1 MVERKHQ
8 HILQVA
14 RAIGFIQ
21 SSFYIF
27 GVSVCYLLFTSL
39 IGFLFHYCTT
49 KDLMKSCLNTFPLI
63 FILEP
68 LVPCFVSTL
77 PLNRSKFDPRAKPC
91 VFIGYPAGI
100 KGYKV
105 LDLAS
110 KTIFVSRDVH
120 FLEHIFP
127 FPTSSKPLSP
137 NHSTISDVL
146 DPTSEFC
153 RFSAVSTY
161 RYSSRTCSST
171 SSFSHC

>member
-1 MVERKHQ
+1 MKHNSTPKLNILDQIMPPDLKLPDFFKNKGTLHQFSCVGNPQQNSVVERKHQ

-77 PLNRSKFDPRAKPC
+77 PLTRSKFDPRAKPC
-91 VFIGYPAGI
+91 VFIGYRLVLKAI
-100 KGYKV
+100 K
-105 LDLAS
+105 
-110 KTIFVSRDVH
+110 
-120 FLEHIFP
+120 FLI
-127 FPTSSKPLSP
+127 
-137 NHSTISDVL
+137 
-146 DPTSEFC
+146 
-153 RFSAVSTY
+153 
-161 RYSSRTCSST
+161 
-171 SSFSHC
+171 

>member
-1 MVERKHQ
+1 MLPAV
-8 HILQVA
+8 
-14 RAIGFIQ
+14 
-21 SSFYIF
+21 
-27 GVSVCYLLFTSL
+27 YLINRLP
-39 IGFLFHYCTT
+39 
-49 KDLMKSCLNTFPLI
+49 FPLLNNKSPNEKLLKHI
-63 FILEP
+63 PSYTHLKTFGSL
-68 LVPCFVSTL
+68 CFVSTL
-77 PLNRSKFDPRAKPC
+77 PLNRSKFDPTAKPC

-127 FPTSSKPLSP
+127 FSTSSKPLSP
-137 NHSTISDVL
+137 NHSTISDFL

-153 RFSAVSTY
+153 RFSAVPTY
-161 RYSSRTCSST
+161 KYSSRTCSST